1 MTMEM
6 PTYPEEAKQ
15 TAQWTS
21 TKADDTTQAN
31 FATFDEANEGTLP
44 SPTTANTTP
53 VLQRWNHP
61 RINIIRVLATFWDF
75 MILGAND
82 AAYGA
87 LIPYLETYYG
97 IDYLTISLVF
107 LSPIVGYTASAL
119 TNNMIHNRFGQRGV
133 AAIMSISHLVAYI
146 VIALH
151 PPYPALVV
159 VFMLAGFGNG
169 LGDSGWNA
177 WIGDMANANEVLGF
191 LHGMYGFGALL
202 SPLIATSLITQAG
215 WEWYQF
221 YYFMIGA
228 SLIEVFF
235 LTGAFWKATGEVYR
249 AHAATL
255 AAAHHDSPDGGSG
268 TMTPVADESPE
279 SGKTKSPWQQRF
291 NPFHDAFIMNKPLRS
306 SRKPKSTPASNRSFL
321 QKLNPLKK
329 APSTT
334 AEAVN
339 NRVTILSALFLLF
352 YVGAEVSV
360 GGWIVTFMLRVRS
373 GTQFAS
379 GVVAT
384 GFWLGV
390 TLGRF
395 VLGFVTARCFPTE
408 KHAVATY
415 LVICIV
421 LQLLFWL
428 IPSFNVSAVMVGL
441 LGFFIAPFFPAAV
454 VAMTKLLPKVS
465 TIPPHIIR
473 YEKAVLYTLSIHYLD
488 HLLTF
493 SQRLHVA
500 AVGFAAA
507 VGASG
512 ATVLPF
518 AVGAIAQSKGV
529 MVLQPIVLALLVVIT
544 FIWLLL
550 PKLPKQRMS

>member
-1 MTMEM
+1 MAPRKIFGVNRNGGGSSTMTMEM
-6 PTYPEEAKQ
+6 PTYPEESKQ

-21 TKADDTTQAN
+21 TKANDTTPAN
-31 FATFDEANEGTLP
+31 LTTFDEANEGTLP

-97 IDYLTISLVF
+97 IDYITISLVF

-133 AAIMSISHLVAYI
+133 AAIMSVSHLVAYI

-151 PPYPALVV
+151 PPYPVLVV

-268 TMTPVADESPE
+268 TMTPVTDESPE

-291 NPFHDAFIMNKPLRS
+291 NPFHDAFIMNKPIRS
-306 SRKPKSTPASNRSFL
+306 SRKLKSTSSPSFL

-352 YVGAEVSV
+352 YVGAEVSI

-454 VAMTKLLPKVS
+454 VAMTKLLPK
-465 TIPPHIIR
+465 
-473 YEKAVLYTLSIHYLD
+473 
-488 HLLTF
+488 
-493 SQRLHVA
+493 RLHVA